1 MKTKTARRLGGIAMA
16 AIVVAIAGSA
26 VAQSFPSRPI
36 RMIVPFPPGNAS
48 DLAARILAD
57 PLGERLGQQVVVDNR
72 PGATGALGIQQLM
85 QANPDG
91 HTLMMTSLAPITV
104 NPALTKSL
112 PYHPQNDL
120 EPVAMVGFTSMML
133 VTTPSFPAKTVGE
146 AIGLIRANPG
156 KYSYAHIGVGTLSH
170 MTMELFRY
178 LAGLDMVAVP
188 YRGSG
193 QALVDVSSGDV
204 QIMWD
209 GMTSSLPQAQG
220 GRVRPLAVSTST
232 RSIFAAEVPTLA
244 EAGMETLTKFE
255 VEGWSGMFAPART
268 PKEVIARVNAEVNRI
283 LADPAFRQRLMTQ
296 NLEAYPPRTP
306 DDFRRFIA
314 VDLERWTT
322 VVREAKIEA
331 PQ

>member
-1 MKTKTARRLGGIAMA
+1 
-16 AIVVAIAGSA
+16 
-26 VAQSFPSRPI
+26 
-36 RMIVPFPPGNAS
+36 
-48 DLAARILAD
+48 
-57 PLGERLGQQVVVDNR
+57 
-72 PGATGALGIQQLM
+72 M

>member
-1 MKTKTARRLGGIAMA
+1 
-16 AIVVAIAGSA
+16 
-26 VAQSFPSRPI
+26 
-36 RMIVPFPPGNAS
+36 
-48 DLAARILAD
+48 
-57 PLGERLGQQVVVDNR
+57 
-72 PGATGALGIQQLM
+72 
-85 QANPDG
+85 
-91 HTLMMTSLAPITV
+91 
-104 NPALTKSL
+104 
-112 PYHPQNDL
+112 
-120 EPVAMVGFTSMML
+120 
-133 VTTPSFPAKTVGE
+133 
-146 AIGLIRANPG
+146 
-156 KYSYAHIGVGTLSH
+156 
-170 MTMELFRY
+170 
-178 LAGLDMVAVP
+178 MVAVP

>member
-26 VAQSFPSRPI
+26 AAQSFPSRPI

-178 LAGLDMVAVP
+178 LAGLDMVAGP
-188 YRGSG
+188 SRGSG
-193 QALVDVSSGDV
+193 QALVDEASGDV

-209 GMTSSLPQAQG
+209 GMT
-220 GRVRPLAVSTST
+220 
-232 RSIFAAEVPTLA
+232 
-244 EAGMETLTKFE
+244 
-255 VEGWSGMFAPART
+255 
-268 PKEVIARVNAEVNRI
+268 
-283 LADPAFRQRLMTQ
+283 
-296 NLEAYPPRTP
+296 
-306 DDFRRFIA
+306 
-314 VDLERWTT
+314 
-322 VVREAKIEA
+322 
-331 PQ
+331 